1 MPNPPLQQHGID
13 QFVVLSRDAKDNED
27 NEDTKGTSF
36 PNRISHSFSRGAH
49 SCRGNK
55 QRWVVTQTVIGVKR
69 WTPYE
74 NAALLGYKPL
84 TVDVLCENIGK
95 PIKVYERPMK
105 YVWPTGPRDFDVRYE
120 INPTGD
126 LIFGSKLRPHWL
138 KTQKPRLP
146 SREYHNEVM
155 GTYSSFGNYRGSIHV
170 DPITKCLVSSN
181 VDNTEAFVKI

>member
-1 MPNPPLQQHGID
+1 MRLTRKA
-13 QFVVLSRDAKDNED
+13 SRPSPTESATAFPE
-27 NEDTKGTSF
+27 GTI
-36 PNRISHSFSRGAH
+36 RVG
-49 SCRGNK
+49 GNK
-55 QRWVVTQTVIGVKR
+55 SRWVVTKTAAGVKR

-95 PIKVYERPMK
+95 PVKVYERALRM
-105 YVWPTGPRDFDVRYE
+105 YEDTWPTGSKDFDVRYE

-126 LIFGSKLRPHWL
+126 VIFGGKLRPHWL

-146 SREYHNEVM
+146 SGAYRNEVM
-155 GTYSSFGNYRGSIHV
+155 GTYSSFGNYSGPIRV

-181 VDNTEAFVKI
+181 IDNTEAFVKI